1 MQLQNELRGFTLIE
15 LMVSISIFS
24 IILGYSAI
32 SLHDLYV
39 KKRVESAAQKIYSDL
54 RFAQSESIKL
64 NAPVFVSFSHSNNE
78 WCYGINLH
86 APCDCNKAQACKLVD
101 REQIVNQSMFR
112 DVSMIKSKFAGN
124 KNYTT
129 FDPRKGFAI
138 GGGVRNGTIWL
149 ASSKN
154 DLFAIVISRM
164 GRVRICSPSVS
175 GYSQQCPTAPTI

>member
-1 MQLQNELRGFTLIE
+1 MQKQNNTRGFTLIE

-24 IILGYSAI
+24 IILSYSAI
-32 SLHDLYV
+32 SMHDLYV
-39 KKRVESAAQKIYSDL
+39 KKRLESAAQKIYTDL

-64 NAPVFVSFSHSNNE
+64 NASVFISFSHHKNE

-86 APCDCNKAQACKLVD
+86 TPCDCNIAQSCKLVD
-101 REQIVNQSMFR
+101 REQVVNQSMFR

-138 GGGVRNGTIWL
+138 GGGVKNGTIWL

-154 DLFAIVISRM
+154 DLLAIVISRM
-164 GRVRICSPSVS
+164 GRVRLCSPSFS
-175 GYSQQCPTAPTI
+175 GYSQQCPKAPIL